1 MAAIFDELLL
11 RGVKKGQI
19 PARTQDAREWY
30 RTAARKSGSH
40 VPAKLVRSGSNDPSR
55 GRSQIRVGDMYLYHY
70 EPKHKKTLP
79 YYDRFP
85 LVFPFK
91 KVPKGWLGINMHY
104 LPLPLRAKLMDNLYS
119 LASNRKYDET
129 TRLRMNYDMLN
140 GAAKFRLFKPTIHR
154 YLVHH
159 VESKMV
165 YINPSE
171 WDIALFLPLER
182 FYENKSRI
190 KKGQVYKDSRAMLR
204 GS

>member
-1 MAAIFDELLL
+1 MATVFDELLL

-19 PARTQDAREWY
+19 PARTQNAREWY
-30 RTAARKSGSH
+30 RDAARRTGALQ
-40 VPAKLVRSGSNDPSR
+40 PAKLVKSDPER

-70 EPKHKKTLP
+70 DPKYKKTLP

-104 LPLPLRAKLMDNLYS
+104 LPLQLRAKLMDNLYD

-129 TRLRMNYDMLN
+129 TRLRLNYEVLN

-154 YLVHH
+154 YLISQ
-159 VESKMV
+159 VESRMI

-182 FYENKSRI
+182 FYENKGRI
-190 KKGQVYKDSRAMLR
+190 KKGQVYKDSRQMIR